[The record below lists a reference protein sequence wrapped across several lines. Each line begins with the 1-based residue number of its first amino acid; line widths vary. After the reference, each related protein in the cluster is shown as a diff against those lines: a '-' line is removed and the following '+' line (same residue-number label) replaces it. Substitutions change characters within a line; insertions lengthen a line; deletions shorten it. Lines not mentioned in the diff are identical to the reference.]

1 MKYLL
6 ALDQGT
12 TSSRAFLFTLE
23 GRPVAGAQREFRQL
37 YPRPGWV
44 EHDPLELW
52 ETTLL
57 AAREAL
63 RRAGV
68 EAGEV
73 WALGITNQRETTL
86 VWDRKTGEP
95 LYNAIVWQDRRTAP
109 LCEAL
114 RARGLEP
121 LFRERTGL
129 LLDPYFSGT
138 KLVWL
143 LENVPG
149 LREKAERGE
158 VLFGT
163 VDTWLLWRLTGGRV
177 HATDPTNASR
187 TLLFNLHTLGWDP
200 ELLEAL
206 RIPASLLP
214 EVRPSDGDFGETLPE
229 LLGASL
235 PIRGVLGDQQAAL
248 FGQGALSPGEGK
260 CTYGTGAFLLLNTGE
275 RPVPSRRGLLTTV
288 AWNLK
293 GRATYALEG
302 SVFVAGAAVGWL
314 KEVGLL
320 SESGEV
326 EALAGSVADAGGVF
340 FVPAFT
346 GLGAPHWDPYARGAI
361 LGLTR
366 GTRRAHLARAA
377 LEGVAFSVRDVVLA
391 MEEEAGLKLKVLKA
405 DGGMAQN
412 RLFLKL
418 QADLLGVPVAVP
430 EVTETTAVGAALR
443 AGVGAGALSLAEVS
457 TLGREAG
464 SFFPDMPPERREA
477 LYRGWRGAVERAKGL
492 AREDGP
498 GSPL

>member
-12 TSSRAFLFTLE
+12 TSSRAILFTLE
-23 GRPVAGAQREFRQL
+23 GRPVAWAKREFRQL

-68 EAGEV
+68 EAREV
-73 WALGITNQRETTL
+73 LALGITNQRETTL
-86 VWDRKTGEP
+86 LWDRKTGEP
-95 LYNAIVWQDRRTAP
+95 LHNAIVWQDRRTAP

-114 RARGLEP
+114 REKGLQP

-138 KLVWL
+138 KLLWL

-149 LREKAERGE
+149 LKEKAEREE

-163 VDTWLLWRLTGGRV
+163 VDTWLVWKLTGGRV

-187 TLLFNLHTLGWDP
+187 TLLFNLHALAWDP
-200 ELLEAL
+200 ELLGAL
-206 RIPASLLP
+206 GIPPSLLP

-248 FGQGALSPGEGK
+248 FGQGALGEGEGK

-275 RPVPSRRGLLTTV
+275 RTVPSRRGLLTTV
-288 AWNLK
+288 AWSLG

-302 SVFVAGAAVGWL
+302 SLFVAGAAVQWL
-314 KEVGLL
+314 RDLGLFR
-320 SESGEV
+320 ECREV
-326 EALAGSVADAGGVF
+326 EALAESVADAGGVF
-340 FVPAFT
+340 FVPAFA

-366 GTRRAHLARAA
+366 GTTRAHLARAA

-391 MEEEAGLKLKVLKA
+391 MEEEAGIRLKGLKA
-405 DGGMAQN
+405 DGGMARN
-412 RLFLKL
+412 RLFLKI

-430 EVTETTAVGAALR
+430 EVTETTALGAALM
-443 AGVGAGALSLAEVS
+443 AGVGAGALSPEDVAGRFLEAERF
-457 TLGREAG
+457 LPA
-464 SFFPDMPPERREA
+464 MPEERREA
-477 LYRGWRGAVERAKGL
+477 LYRGWQEAVERAKGL